1 MEGQEV
7 LSQLIDME
15 IGQQERFD
23 FMVQH
28 LDNISSGIQIMI
40 YILVGFLLWQI
51 IRIVYKL
58 FGGIFFGV

>member
-7 LSQLIDME
+7 LNQLIDME
-15 IGQQERFD
+15 IAQQQRFELL
-23 FMVQH
+23 VQH

-40 YILVGFLLWQI
+40 YILAAFLLWQV

-58 FGGIFFGV
+58 FGGVFLGV